1 MTDGEQP
8 PNGSGVHE
16 SGGGVE
22 EVVEEAVEVYRR
34 LDDQYLLAAAMVLA
48 SITVYA
54 FFGSHVFGQAL
65 GIAVQGLTLV
75 VILHASH
82 MPRRLVRFSALVSS
96 LAFAVVLAS
105 SLASGNHDGAKV
117 AVGVVGA
124 LLAFVGP
131 FAIVYRVT
139 RRPRID
145 VMTVA
150 GALCIYLLA
159 GLFFAYIYALVDF
172 ANGPFFAQTAHPDGI
187 DFVYFSFVTL
197 TTVGY
202 GDLTARTDA
211 GRMLAVS
218 EALIGQLYLVAV
230 IALLI
235 ANLGRGVSRTPRAT
249 RAQRSLRRSRG
260 SGSE

>member
-8 PNGSGVHE
+8 PNDSEDHGSE
-16 SGGGVE
+16 SVVE

-34 LDDQYLLAAAMVLA
+34 LDDQYLLAAGMVLA

-54 FFGSHVFGQAL
+54 FLGNHVFGQAL
-65 GIAVQGLTLV
+65 TIAVQGLTLV

-82 MPRRLVRFSALVSS
+82 MPRRLVRVSAIVVSV
-96 LAFAVVLAS
+96 AFAVVLAS
-105 SLASGNHDGAKV
+105 SLVSGNHDGAKFSV
-117 AVGVVGA
+117 ALVGA
-124 LLAFVGP
+124 LLAFLGP
-131 FAIVYRVT
+131 FAIVYRIT

-145 VMTVA
+145 VRTVA

-172 ANGPFFAQTAHPDGI
+172 ANGPFFAQTAHPDGV

-202 GDLTARTDA
+202 GDLTARRDV

-235 ANLGRGVSRTPRAT
+235 ANLGRGVSRTPRAP
-249 RAQRSLRRSRG
+249 RARRRSRDR
-260 SGSE
+260 S